1 MHSGGQAPLSLGH
14 TILTETQTLVNE
26 ATLTPCLGS
35 TVPRRYSH
43 PIWITLTLQLALVH
57 FVCTL
62 HRSLAMTAGNLPP
75 QSSCG
80 GCFQPRVTE
89 FVHGAGTGT
98 SPTKIRIFEQL
109 WVAVPSL
116 SYSDTLKER
125 GRWKLLFTATAL
137 KNIETVYNWGFRW
150 HHCYHFFSSALP
162 TFQPQSV
169 RKSWI

>member
-57 FVCTL
+57 F
-62 HRSLAMTAGNLPP
+62 LPETCLP
-75 QSSCG
+75 KAAAG

-116 SYSDTLKER
+116 SFSDTLKER
-125 GRWKLLFTATAL
+125 GRWKLLFTASAL

-162 TFQPQSV
+162 TF
-169 RKSWI
+169 